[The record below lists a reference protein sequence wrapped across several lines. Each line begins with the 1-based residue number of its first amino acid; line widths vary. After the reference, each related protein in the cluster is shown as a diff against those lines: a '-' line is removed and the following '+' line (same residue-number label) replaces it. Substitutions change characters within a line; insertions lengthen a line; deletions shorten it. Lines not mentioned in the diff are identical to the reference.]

1 MRSTGIFAAFAVL
14 AMVFLLCS
22 CGPDRSNK
30 IVMVTE
36 ATFPP
41 YEFREGGR
49 IVGIDVDL
57 MQAVAQEIGKE
68 LVVEDMSFDSV
79 ISAVVTGKADVAA
92 SGITVTE
99 DRKRQGLHLMLSIQH
114 NLTLAKRQGNFSLP
128 YVEAKQVIIVPE
140 NSAVKEAKDLKGKR
154 IGVQH
159 GTTGDTYVTK
169 HIQEPERFPNGALAV
184 AALEAGK
191 LDAVVLDGE
200 PSKVHV
206 SMRRNLKI
214 LDMPL
219 TTEEYAVAISKKNT
233 KLLEQVNAAIK
244 KMKENG
250 KLAEIKAKY
259 IK

>member
-1 MRSTGIFAAFAVL
+1 
-14 AMVFLLCS
+14 
-22 CGPDRSNK
+22 
-30 IVMVTE
+30 
-36 ATFPP
+36 
-41 YEFREGGR
+41 
-49 IVGIDVDL
+49 

-99 DRKRQGLHLMLSIQH
+99 DRKRQV
-114 NLTLAKRQGNFSLP
+114 NFSLP

-191 LDAVVLDGE
+191 LDVVVLDGE

-214 LDMPL
+214 LDTPP
-219 TTEEYAVAISKKNT
+219 TTEEYAVAISKKNV

-244 KMKENG
+244 KMRENG

>member
-114 NLTLAKRQGNFSLP
+114 NLTL
-128 YVEAKQVIIVPE
+128 AKQVIIVPE